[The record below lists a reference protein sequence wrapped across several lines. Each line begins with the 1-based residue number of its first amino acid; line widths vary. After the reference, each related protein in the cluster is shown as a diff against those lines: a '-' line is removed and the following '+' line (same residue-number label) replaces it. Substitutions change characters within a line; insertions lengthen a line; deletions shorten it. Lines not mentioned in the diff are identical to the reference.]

1 MGSEREH
8 KTISIRGAT
17 PEARMLGGEG
27 RGARLL
33 MLLLLLLLHG
43 TGTLAQ
49 GESR

>member
-1 MGSEREH
+1 
-8 KTISIRGAT
+8 
-17 PEARMLGGEG
+17 MLGGEG